1 MTQMTKIKSG
11 AYKKDRL
18 NENFLKKVNKDV
30 DVNKT
35 IADYEESKKS
45 NLEFMMRNFLYNVCR
60 KAPQIVEVPYKDH
73 TGKIVKDKD
82 GDIVYRKITVYSYNY
97 NVLCNAVSKIIRQF
111 RPKELYE
118 GQYLRLGLSG
128 KEENEEKKNIIY
140 LYKNPGKEWV
150 AKCSKLTDWDME
162 NMKLNSVFC
171 TNWVMKILMFY
182 MEKRLGFTKEEQ
194 KKAANIFLTKEI
206 ELSQ

>member
-1 MTQMTKIKSG
+1 MTKIKSG

-82 GDIVYRKITVYSYNY
+82 DDIVYSILLSTKKEYLENFTVLKKVFSSLENTG
-97 NVLCNAVSKIIRQF
+97 
-111 RPKELYE
+111 EL
-118 GQYLRLGLSG
+118 L
-128 KEENEEKKNIIY
+128 KNEIKN
-140 LYKNPGKEWV
+140 
-150 AKCSKLTDWDME
+150 
-162 NMKLNSVFC
+162 
-171 TNWVMKILMFY
+171 
-182 MEKRLGFTKEEQ
+182 
-194 KKAANIFLTKEI
+194 
-206 ELSQ
+206 